1 MIASSAVMELWI
13 RQRCMFL
20 DWKENI
26 LAYRLMTLLLIIVL
40 LLASNV
46 SAAQAATTTV
56 ACSLDGTFTIT
67 DNVVTGNTLCQ
78 GTATIPAGV
87 TAIGN
92 AAFLSASGLTTVTFE
107 ADSQLTSIG
116 DYAFTN
122 ASSLATVTFAAGSQ
136 LTSIGAGEYSGA
148 TALTA
153 IIIPAGVTS
162 IGERAFAYAS
172 ALRSVYFLADKPTL
186 ETDAFGGVSG
196 ATAYIRSTAT
206 GFPAV
211 GTRWGYL
218 TIANGVY
225 TLTYNTNGGS
235 AIAAGVVLHGLPIAT
250 PPASTR
256 SSYTFV
262 GWSASNGGDTL
273 TFPYLPDTASTTT
286 LYAKWILI
294 TPTRTATRTATRPAA
309 RTATRTTARTATRTT
324 ARPRTLTATRTR
336 TRTFTRTRTRTLTRT
351 PIRTPIRTP
360 TRTPTRIP

>member
-1 MIASSAVMELWI
+1 
-13 RQRCMFL
+13 
-20 DWKENI
+20 
-26 LAYRLMTLLLIIVL
+26 MTLLLIIVL

-67 DNVVTGNTLCQ
+67 DNVVTGNTLCS
-78 GTATIPAGV
+78 GSATIPAGV
-87 TAIGN
+87 TA
-92 AAFLSASGLTTVTFE
+92 
-107 ADSQLTSIG
+107 IG

-136 LTSIGAGEYSGA
+136 LTSIGMGAYSGA
-148 TALTA
+148 NALTA

-206 GFPAV
+206 GYPAV
-211 GTRWGYL
+211 GTLMDGL

-262 GWSASNGGDTL
+262 GWAASNGGDTL

-294 TPTRTATRTATRPAA
+294 TPTRTAT